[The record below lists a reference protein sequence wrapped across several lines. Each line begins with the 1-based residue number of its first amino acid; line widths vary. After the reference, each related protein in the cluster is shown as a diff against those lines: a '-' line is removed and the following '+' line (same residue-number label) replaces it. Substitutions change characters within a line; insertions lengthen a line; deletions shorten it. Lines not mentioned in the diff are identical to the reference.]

1 MRASLLGLTLLTL
14 ACGALACGSSS
25 DSGTGPGL
33 GSSLNGTYT
42 LKTVDNKAL
51 PVAFAD
57 SSLTGGQLVMSD
69 SGWSQISVVQYK
81 AGGSANGDTLKLGG
95 FWTANGTNITLFDFG
110 HSTTY
115 TGSYSSTGINLTT
128 KTATLLS
135 YSK

>member
-1 MRASLLGLTLLTL
+1 MRRSLLALTLFTL
-14 ACGALACGSSS
+14 AACGGS

-42 LKTVDNKAL
+42 LRTVDNKTL

-57 SSLTGGQLVMSD
+57 SSLLSGQLVMTD
-69 SGWSQISVVQYK
+69 SGWSQISVVLYN
-81 AGGSANGDTLKLGG
+81 AGGSANGDTLKLSG
-95 FWTANGTNITLFDFG
+95 FWAATGTNLTFWDFG
-110 HSTTY
+110 INTQY
-115 TGSYSSTGINLTT
+115 TGTFSSTGINLTT

>member
-1 MRASLLGLTLLTL
+1 MRTPLIALTLFTL
-14 ACGALACGSSS
+14 VACGGSS

-33 GSSLNGTYT
+33 GSRLNGTYT
-42 LKTVDNKAL
+42 LKTVDNKTL

-57 SSLTGGQLVMSD
+57 SSLLSGQLVMSD
-69 SGWSQISVVQYK
+69 SGWSQISVVLYK

-95 FWTANGTNITLFDFG
+95 TWAAAGSNLTFWDLGF
-110 HSTTY
+110 STTY
-115 TGSYSSTGINLTT
+115 TGTYSSTGINLTT